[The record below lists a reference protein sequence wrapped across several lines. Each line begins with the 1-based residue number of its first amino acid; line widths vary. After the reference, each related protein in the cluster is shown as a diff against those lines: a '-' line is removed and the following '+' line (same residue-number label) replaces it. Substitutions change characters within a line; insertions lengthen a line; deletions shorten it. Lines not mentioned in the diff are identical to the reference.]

1 MEEDIWTVKRV
12 LAWIEGYLAQR
23 GDENPRVSAQ
33 WLVSEALGVSRM
45 QLFLDAERP
54 LTADERGILRDWT
67 RRRGQGEPLQYITG
81 EVAFR
86 HITLKVRSGV
96 LIPRPET

>member
-33 WLVSEALGVSRM
+33 WLVSEALV
-45 QLFLDAERP
+45 
-54 LTADERGILRDWT
+54 RGLN
-67 RRRGQGEPLQYITG
+67 
-81 EVAFR
+81 
-86 HITLKVRSGV
+86 V
-96 LIPRPET
+96 LL